1 VAAATLTS
9 LPVPLPSCNFYD
21 ISFACRAQ
29 RQQRVEEAEA
39 ERQRRRRQKEIK
51 HNGVEGKVVV
61 EEVVGRRC
69 GGCHFSMHTELL
81 TIWRLASPYFVAGH
95 APSSQP
101 PNPQKNLLRL
111 WPPSLAFGLISEL
124 GEIGGLEDWGALEG
138 LKSPE
143 QGYSRLDLLL
153 AAQNLWHT
161 FDR

>member
-1 VAAATLTS
+1 
-9 LPVPLPSCNFYD
+9 
-21 ISFACRAQ
+21 
-29 RQQRVEEAEA
+29 VEEAEA
-39 ERQRRRRQKEIK
+39 ERQRWRRQKEIK
-51 HNGVEGKVVV
+51 HNGVEGKVVE

-124 GEIGGLEDWGALEG
+124 GEIGGLGSLGGLGEPGARVFAAG
-138 LKSPE
+138 PAVGCPE
-143 QGYSRLDLLL
+143 FMAHFRPIMHLYTG
-153 AAQNLWHT
+153 
-161 FDR
+161 